1 MKIDP
6 IVKKELNRLQF
17 DPEQCLWDCHGT
29 WVMYHRY
36 VEIAGA
42 KSGITYQ
49 LHDVEF
55 NTANKIAVIKC
66 VAEDSKGN
74 SVTTYGEASPSN
86 CRNAYT
92 VAMAEK
98 RAIDRAV
105 LKLLGIHGFIYS
117 EDEVDNKVELSDSD
131 LERMEKQL
139 TEIANKP
146 KGKQKATEFWNN
158 LEPKAKKALKT
169 RGNIN
174 DLFTS

>member
-42 KSGITYQ
+42 KSGITYDLQ
-49 LHDVEF
+49 DVEF
-55 NTANKIAVIKC
+55 DTGNKIAVIRC
-66 VAEDSKGN
+66 TAHDDKGN
-74 SVTTYGEASPSN
+74 KVVTYGESAPSN
-86 CRNAYT
+86 TKNAYP

-98 RAIDRAV
+98 RAIDRAI
-105 LKLLGIHGFIYS
+105 LKLLGIHGFVYS
-117 EDEVDNKVELSDSD
+117 EDEVNNKSELSDSD
-131 LERMEKQL
+131 FERMEKQL
-139 TEIANKP
+139 AEIANKS

-158 LEPKAKKALKT
+158 LEPKAKKGLKA